1 MHVKSTNQKPADF
14 VLDEVVEL
22 KGFLFKI
29 VLIDAFTGKIGLKQI
44 SKEEA
49 ELLNRKSS
57 ESTPQE

>member
-49 ELLNRKSS
+49 ELLNNKSS
-57 ESTPQE
+57 S

>member
-14 VLDEVVEL
+14 VLDELVEL

-49 ELLNRKSS
+49 ELLNNKSS
-57 ESTPQE
+57 S